1 MNNIPQEQNT
11 PHQLERLAAQRQ
23 LYSDA
28 KNIQNI
34 NIILSIPSVII
45 WSILIAFFP
54 SLQIYAALWGLSV
67 TLLEQAIFSHSQK
80 NLQEKA
86 AKIQQLF
93 DCDIFEL
100 DWSQLCSGS
109 RPEPE
114 LIVSSSAKYRKKDP
128 NYSNLKDWYPVSG
141 GQLPIH
147 EARLICQRS
156 NIWWDAKQKLRYCK
170 LILFGLIAITIIVFL
185 VGLVGGLTLEK
196 FVLAIVI
203 PLLPAFIFTIRQ
215 YIENKQAATRLDNL
229 RENSENIW
237 QQVINRR
244 ITPQELER
252 ESYILQN
259 QIYDN
264 RRLSPLI
271 FDWLYYRLKKQNEV
285 EMNKG
290 AETLIK
296 ELLQSP

>member
-1 MNNIPQEQNT
+1 M
-11 PHQLERLAAQRQ
+11 
-23 LYSDA
+23 
-28 KNIQNI
+28 
-34 NIILSIPSVII
+34 
-45 WSILIAFFP
+45 
-54 SLQIYAALWGLSV
+54 
-67 TLLEQAIFSHSQK
+67 
-80 NLQEKA
+80 
-86 AKIQQLF
+86 
-93 DCDIFEL
+93 
-100 DWSQLCSGS
+100 
-109 RPEPE
+109 
-114 LIVSSSAKYRKKDP
+114 
-128 NYSNLKDWYPVSG
+128 
-141 GQLPIH
+141 
-147 EARLICQRS
+147 
-156 NIWWDAKQKLRYCK
+156 
-170 LILFGLIAITIIVFL
+170 VF
-185 VGLVGGLTLEK
+185 
-196 FVLAIVI
+196 
-203 PLLPAFIFTIRQ
+203 RQ

-229 RENSENIW
+229 GENSENIW

>member
-114 LIVSSSAKYRKKDP
+114 LIVSSAAKYRKKDP
-128 NYSNLKDWYPVSG
+128 NYLNLKDWYPVSVS
-141 GQLPIH
+141 QLPIH

-196 FVLAIVI
+196 FVLAIVT

>member
-1 MNNIPQEQNT
+1 M
-11 PHQLERLAAQRQ
+11 
-23 LYSDA
+23 
-28 KNIQNI
+28 
-34 NIILSIPSVII
+34 
-45 WSILIAFFP
+45 
-54 SLQIYAALWGLSV
+54 

-114 LIVSSSAKYRKKDP
+114 LVVSSAAKYRKKDP
-128 NYSNLKDWYPVSG
+128 NYLNLKDWYPVSVA
-141 GQLPIH
+141 QLPIH

>member
-128 NYSNLKDWYPVSG
+128 NYSNLKDWYQVSV

-147 EARLICQRS
+147 EASLICQRS

>member
-1 MNNIPQEQNT
+1 
-11 PHQLERLAAQRQ
+11 
-23 LYSDA
+23 
-28 KNIQNI
+28 
-34 NIILSIPSVII
+34 
-45 WSILIAFFP
+45 
-54 SLQIYAALWGLSV
+54 
-67 TLLEQAIFSHSQK
+67 
-80 NLQEKA
+80 
-86 AKIQQLF
+86 
-93 DCDIFEL
+93 
-100 DWSQLCSGS
+100 
-109 RPEPE
+109 
-114 LIVSSSAKYRKKDP
+114 
-128 NYSNLKDWYPVSG
+128 
-141 GQLPIH
+141 
-147 EARLICQRS
+147 
-156 NIWWDAKQKLRYCK
+156 

-203 PLLPAFIFTIRQ
+203 PLLPAFIFKIRQ

>member
-128 NYSNLKDWYPVSG
+128 NYSNLKDCYPVSVG
-141 GQLPIH
+141 KLPIH

>member
-1 MNNIPQEQNT
+1 
-11 PHQLERLAAQRQ
+11 
-23 LYSDA
+23 
-28 KNIQNI
+28 
-34 NIILSIPSVII
+34 
-45 WSILIAFFP
+45 
-54 SLQIYAALWGLSV
+54 
-67 TLLEQAIFSHSQK
+67 
-80 NLQEKA
+80 
-86 AKIQQLF
+86 
-93 DCDIFEL
+93 
-100 DWSQLCSGS
+100 
-109 RPEPE
+109 
-114 LIVSSSAKYRKKDP
+114 
-128 NYSNLKDWYPVSG
+128 
-141 GQLPIH
+141 
-147 EARLICQRS
+147 
-156 NIWWDAKQKLRYCK
+156 